1 MTIRVAIQHK
11 TTYDFDRLI
20 NVAPHIL
27 RLRPAPHSR
36 THIHG
41 YSLKVTPEDHFINW
55 QQDPFGNYQA
65 RLVFPEK
72 VKRLEFAVEVIA
84 DMTVINPFDFFIE
97 EYAENFPF
105 AYDALMQEELAPYLK
120 VTEQCP
126 ELEAWLASVDCEE
139 MVPIVTFLVQLNS
152 RLANEIDY
160 GIRLEPGVQ
169 SCQETLTLK
178 KGSCRDTSWLL
189 VQILRN
195 LGLAARFASGYL
207 VQLTADVKALDGPS
221 GPEQDF
227 TDLHAWCEVYL
238 PGAGWVGLDPTSGLF
253 AGEGHIPLACTADPQ
268 SAAPITGATDPCECE
283 FSYSNIVTR
292 IHEDPRVTRPYSE
305 DEWLNINA
313 LGRAV
318 DAELQSNDVRLTMG
332 GEPTFISIDDMD
344 SAQWNTDALGKDK
357 LRLAKDLLLRLKTQF
372 SRGGLLHYGQ
382 GKWYPGEEVPRWALG
397 CFWRTDGE
405 ALWHDQALLA
415 RVDRDYGHTLSDAE
429 RFGQALCQQLGV
441 ATRYLQ
447 PAYEDSLYYLWLE
460 RSLPEGVDP
469 RSANL
474 NHDLERRRLA
484 SLLSRGMGN
493 ATGYILPVEFDGAC
507 WQSSPWPM
515 RAGLITLI
523 PGDSAMGYRLPLNS
537 LPPLADDEI
546 VVERDPFE
554 PRESLPVFA
563 MGGEAAPVR
572 ARQTLQQQKTLA
584 NGTKSVV
591 RTALCLE
598 PREGKLHLF
607 LPPVTHLENYVAL
620 VHAIEEAASE
630 LQLPVVIEGYEP
642 PKDPRLQKLLLT
654 PDPGV
659 IEVNIHPASHW
670 DELVHNI
677 ETLYEQAHQARLGAE
692 KFMLDGRH
700 TGTGGGNHVTL
711 GGSTPADSPVLR
723 RPDLLRSL
731 VTYWQHH
738 PGLSYL
744 FSGMFIGPTSQAPRP
759 DEGRD
764 EALYEME
771 IAFQNMPEGLVDT
784 PWLVDRLMRNLLVD
798 VTGNTHRSE
807 FCIDK
812 LYAAGSS
819 SGRLGLLEFRGF
831 EMPPHAR
838 MSLVQLLLLRCLVAR
853 FWKEPYHQPLVRWGT
868 QLHDKF
874 MLPHFV
880 WQDVKEVVD
889 DLQRH
894 GYPFKLAWLLPFEE
908 FRFPHYG
915 RQQIDDIELELRWA
929 IEPWHVLGEEVTL
942 SGTSRYVDSS
952 VERIQVRLSGLT
964 EGRYVLACNGRRV
977 PLRATGRQGEM
988 VGAVRYRAW
997 APPSALH
1004 PTLGVNTP
1012 LVFDL
1017 IDTWNGLSIGG
1028 CTYRVSHPGGRNY
1041 ETRPVNS
1048 NEAEARRVNRFWD
1061 HGFTQGALV
1070 PPPAFSALRTFY
1082 EHEQV
1087 PRPMAPPAE
1096 EPGDEYPHT
1105 LDLRRKY
1112 TRI

>member
-429 RFGQALCQQLGV
+429 RFGEALCRQLGV
-441 ATRYLQ
+441 AARYLQ

-469 RSANL
+469 RTANL

-484 SLLSRGMGN
+484 SLLSRGMEN
-493 ATGYILPVEFDGAC
+493 PTGYILPVEFDGAC

-554 PRESLPVFA
+554 PREPLPVFA
-563 MGGEAAPVR
+563 MGGETAPVR
-572 ARQTLQQQKTLA
+572 ARQTLQQQKMVA

-591 RTALCLE
+591 RTALCFE

-677 ETLYEQAHQARLGAE
+677 ETLYEQAHQTRLGAE

-1004 PTLGVNTP
+1004 PTIGVNTP

-1061 HGFTQGALV
+1061 HGFTQGTLI

>member
-1 MTIRVAIQHK
+1 
-11 TTYDFDRLI
+11 
-20 NVAPHIL
+20 
-27 RLRPAPHSR
+27 
-36 THIHG
+36 
-41 YSLKVTPEDHFINW
+41 
-55 QQDPFGNYQA
+55 
-65 RLVFPEK
+65 
-72 VKRLEFAVEVIA
+72 
-84 DMTVINPFDFFIE
+84 
-97 EYAENFPF
+97 
-105 AYDALMQEELAPYLK
+105 
-120 VTEQCP
+120 
-126 ELEAWLASVDCEE
+126 
-139 MVPIVTFLVQLNS
+139 
-152 RLANEIDY
+152 
-160 GIRLEPGVQ
+160 
-169 SCQETLTLK
+169 
-178 KGSCRDTSWLL
+178 
-189 VQILRN
+189 
-195 LGLAARFASGYL
+195 
-207 VQLTADVKALDGPS
+207 
-221 GPEQDF
+221 
-227 TDLHAWCEVYL
+227 
-238 PGAGWVGLDPTSGLF
+238 
-253 AGEGHIPLACTADPQ
+253 
-268 SAAPITGATDPCECE
+268 
-283 FSYSNIVTR
+283 
-292 IHEDPRVTRPYSE
+292 
-305 DEWLNINA
+305 
-313 LGRAV
+313 
-318 DAELQSNDVRLTMG
+318 
-332 GEPTFISIDDMD
+332 
-344 SAQWNTDALGKDK
+344 
-357 LRLAKDLLLRLKTQF
+357 
-372 SRGGLLHYGQ
+372 
-382 GKWYPGEEVPRWALG
+382 
-397 CFWRTDGE
+397 
-405 ALWHDQALLA
+405 
-415 RVDRDYGHTLSDAE
+415 
-429 RFGQALCQQLGV
+429 
-441 ATRYLQ
+441 
-447 PAYEDSLYYLWLE
+447 
-460 RSLPEGVDP
+460 
-469 RSANL
+469 
-474 NHDLERRRLA
+474 
-484 SLLSRGMGN
+484 
-493 ATGYILPVEFDGAC
+493 
-507 WQSSPWPM
+507 
-515 RAGLITLI
+515 
-523 PGDSAMGYRLPLNS
+523 
-537 LPPLADDEI
+537 
-546 VVERDPFE
+546 
-554 PRESLPVFA
+554 
-563 MGGEAAPVR
+563 
-572 ARQTLQQQKTLA
+572 
-584 NGTKSVV
+584 
-591 RTALCLE
+591 
-598 PREGKLHLF
+598 
-607 LPPVTHLENYVAL
+607 
-620 VHAIEEAASE
+620 
-630 LQLPVVIEGYEP
+630 
-642 PKDPRLQKLLLT
+642 
-654 PDPGV
+654 
-659 IEVNIHPASHW
+659 
-670 DELVHNI
+670 
-677 ETLYEQAHQARLGAE
+677 
-692 KFMLDGRH
+692 
-700 TGTGGGNHVTL
+700 
-711 GGSTPADSPVLR
+711 
-723 RPDLLRSL
+723 

-1061 HGFTQGALV
+1061 HGFTQGALF
-1070 PPPAFSALRTFY
+1070 PRRHSARSEHSMSMSRFPARWLRLLRNLATNTLILWTFAGSILGFSF
-1082 EHEQV
+1082 
-1087 PRPMAPPAE
+1087 
-1096 EPGDEYPHT
+1096 EPGNQNT
-1105 LDLRRKY
+1105 
-1112 TRI
+1112 